1 MNTSFVNFWNNGR
14 GICIAEMPELEEL
27 CQELKSRNVNL
38 IGAGADFGE
47 REEQLAFVQNGLK
60 EKGVAYANISP
71 DPDKEFYKDFVS
83 EIFTYPTTYIVDSQG
98 NIVGVPHLRQREG
111 ADGHSG
117 GIALEGSPW
126 MGKPLIDPT
135 PPWNINTPE
144 ACGFAR
150 LRGAFHCGEGC
161 SGVSITN
168 SSCPAA
174 PHAASYRSI
183 TTTACPSWFR

>member
-14 GICIAEMPELEEL
+14 GICIAEMPELAAYAAALPDKTTAVAVADVMPELEEL

-47 REEQLAFVQNGLK
+47 REEQLAFAQNGLK

-117 GIALEGSPW
+117 GIALD
-126 MGKPLIDPT
+126 GKT
-135 PPWNINTPE
+135 PD
-144 ACGFAR
+144 
-150 LRGAFHCGEGC
+150 
-161 SGVSITN
+161 
-168 SSCPAA
+168 
-174 PHAASYRSI
+174 
-183 TTTACPSWFR
+183 